1 MQGRFAQAA
10 LAAQEVQSSERPQP
24 LHGKKVYVHVADAA
38 KKGPSTGNGGPL
50 RRLVA
55 ALGGKVCIFL
65 FAHAKSDS
73 RKLQQLQQQHVSPR
87 QCSCRELLVPG

>member
-10 LAAQEVQSSERPQP
+10 LAAREVQSSERPQP

-55 ALGGKVCIFL
+55 ALGGKVCVPL
-65 FAHAKSDS
+65 FAHAESDL
-73 RKLQQLQQQHVSPR
+73 RKLQHLQL
-87 QCSCRELLVPG
+87 

>member
-10 LAAQEVQSSERPQP
+10 LAAREVQSSERPHP

-55 ALGGKVCIFL
+55 ALGGKVCTPL
-65 FAHAKSDS
+65 FAHAESGL
-73 RKLQQLQQQHVSPR
+73 RKLQQLQQ
-87 QCSCRELLVPG
+87 